1 MTIRDATETDLL
13 RILEI
18 TNEAIANTT
27 AVWSVK
33 LATLDA
39 RRMWL
44 LERQARGFP
53 VLVADVNGSV
63 LGFASYGDYRPW
75 DGYLHTVEHSIYVHP
90 DAQGR
95 GLGRALLTA
104 LLERAKAQGKH
115 VMVAGIEASNT
126 ASIALHRSAGF
137 EEVGQLREVGR
148 KFGRWLDLKF
158 MQITL
163 PGPANPE
170 EKATPKDGLE

>member
-1 MTIRDATETDLL
+1 MTIRDATEADLP

-27 AVWSVK
+27 AVWSTRP
-33 LATLDA
+33 ATLEA

-44 LERQARGFP
+44 LERQGRGFP
-53 VLVADVNGSV
+53 VLVADDDGTV

-90 DAQGR
+90 GAQGR

-104 LLERAKAQGKH
+104 LLERAEAQGKH
-115 VMVAGIEASNT
+115 VMVAGIEASNA
-126 ASIALHRSAGF
+126 ASIALHRRAGF
-137 EEVGQLREVGR
+137 EEAGQLREVGR
-148 KFGRWLDLKF
+148 KFGRWLDLLF
-158 MQITL
+158 MQRTFS
-163 PGPANPE
+163 GPANP
-170 EKATPKDGLE
+170 DG